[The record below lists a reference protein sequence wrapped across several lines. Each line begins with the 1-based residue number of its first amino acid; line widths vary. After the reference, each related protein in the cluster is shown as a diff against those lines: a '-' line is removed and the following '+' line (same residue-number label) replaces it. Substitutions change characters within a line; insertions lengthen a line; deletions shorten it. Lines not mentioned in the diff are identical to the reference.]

1 MKAPDADKND
11 DSVLEDQLLSRVK
24 DQNASKNLI
33 NSSFIKDASL
43 EVPSSN
49 LVYVR
54 LIIYYYLN
62 KDFPNPKLIL

>member
-11 DSVLEDQLLSRVK
+11 DSLLEDQLLSKVK

-33 NSSFIKDASL
+33 NSSFIKDASF

-54 LIIYYYLN
+54 LIIY
-62 KDFPNPKLIL
+62 IT